1 MPVTMRDVAVLAGV
15 SISTVSHVLNE
26 TRPVP
31 ETTRV
36 RVLAAIQASGYMPNT
51 LARSLKRAE
60 TRTLGLAIGDI
71 SNPYFTEVVDAVEE
85 AARVR
90 GYTVIL
96 TDNGESAEREMPGLR
111 VLVGRR
117 VDGLILAPSAEGG
130 AEAVAYAQGH
140 NIPVVQIDRAASPAG
155 DYVVAANAAGA
166 RRLVRHLADLG
177 HRRIGM
183 LTGLPGLSSSQER
196 IKGYRTALED
206 ADIPFDPGL
215 MAEGQFSP
223 EPARRATLALMAMPD
238 PPTALFAS
246 NNLMTLGA
254 MRAFSELGLAVPG
267 RIALAAFDDFAWA
280 DLFQPRLTTVAQPCR
295 RIGELAVTLLLER
308 MAEPDLPPRHIR
320 LPIEIRHRESCGCLP
335 GAAPIP

>member
-1 MPVTMRDVAVLAGV
+1 MRDVSLLAGV

-31 ETTRV
+31 EATRT
-36 RVLAAIQASGYMPNT
+36 RVLAAISASGYMPNT

-71 SNPYFTEVVDAVEE
+71 ANPYFTEVVDAVEE
-85 AARVR
+85 VARAR

-130 AEAVAYAQGH
+130 AEAVNYALH
-140 NIPVVQIDRAASPAG
+140 HKIPLVQIDRTASEG
-155 DYVVAANAAGA
+155 CDYVVAANAEGA
-166 RRLVRHLADLG
+166 RRLVAHLAALG

-183 LTGLPGLSSSQER
+183 LTGLPGLSSTHER
-196 IKGYRTALED
+196 IAGYRTALDE
-206 ADIPFDPGL
+206 AGLPFDPAL
-215 MAEGQFSP
+215 TAEGQFSP
-223 EPARRATLALMAMPD
+223 EPARRATHALLAIAD
-238 PPTALFAS
+238 PPSALFAS

-254 MRAFSELGLAVPG
+254 MRAFSERGLAVPG
-267 RIALAAFDDFAWA
+267 DIALAAFDDFAWA

-308 MAEPDLPPRHIR
+308 MAAPELPPRRLR
-320 LPIEIRHRESCGCLP
+320 LPVELRHRESCGCTP
-335 GAAPIP
+335 GAAAIP